1 MCIFFNPSGWQ
12 TNPVR
17 SCESCNIAPFIQ
29 EKWDQWRRTVITIVQ
44 MFVVLGFFLGNRP
57 WTITEKTACG
67 YTTMQL
73 KVVFYL
79 YCIYLYLSIYMFI
92 FILFVIF
99 IYSFTV
105 PLPAARKCT
114 WNCGTCT
121 YIHDECPPDWERC
134 PQYDSDSLVQLT
146 TVSCCHKHLK
156 YVPQLP
162 L

>member
-17 SCESCNIAPFIQ
+17 SSKSCNIAPLYSR
-29 EKWDQWRRTVITIVQ
+29 EMRPMKKDGNNLLSIVQ
-44 MFVVLGFFLGNRP
+44 LFVVLGFCLGNRP
-57 WTITEKTACG
+57 WTITEKTVCG
-67 YTTMQL
+67 YTTSR
-73 KVVFYL
+73 FYL
-79 YCIYLYLSIYMFI
+79 YCIYLYLFIYMYL

-134 PQYDSDSLVQLT
+134 PQYDSDCPCPTNHCKLLSQA
-146 TVSCCHKHLK
+146 S
-156 YVPQLP
+156 
-162 L
+162 